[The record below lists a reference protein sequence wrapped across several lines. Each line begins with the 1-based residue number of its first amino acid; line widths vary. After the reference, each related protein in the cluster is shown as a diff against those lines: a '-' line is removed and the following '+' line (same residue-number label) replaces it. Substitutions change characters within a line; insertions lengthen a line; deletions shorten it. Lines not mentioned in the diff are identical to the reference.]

1 MPREGAENVALTA
14 SIGWAL
20 YPDDAQSVDDLI
32 AAADFCVRTVK
43 LSGKDRALS
52 AA

>member
-1 MPREGAENVALTA
+1 
-14 SIGWAL
+14 
-20 YPDDAQSVDDLI
+20 VDELVG
-32 AAADFCVRTVK
+32 AADDCVRVVK